1 MQVRYDVSGCI
12 QVFDARSLMFIN
24 GLDDRF
30 CDAAI
35 RRMGRF
41 YGGRPDS
48 RCEWV
53 KRAVSFLRVRVGC
66 DLMLAGDHFVWP
78 TLVGGAARLPFLFA
92 FVGIFGGIAKF
103 GLVGLFVGPRHLAA
117 LLTVWREWIVRSTE
131 QKKSI

>member
-1 MQVRYDVSGCI
+1 
-12 QVFDARSLMFIN
+12 
-24 GLDDRF
+24 
-30 CDAAI
+30 
-35 RRMGRF
+35 
-41 YGGRPDS
+41 
-48 RCEWV
+48 
-53 KRAVSFLRVRVGC
+53 
-66 DLMLAGDHFVWP
+66 MLAGSHFVWP